1 MNLSRDIKVGLALLL
16 GLNLMTAFSSIS
28 VLERMEP
35 AIETVIKENVRSL
48 EMVEEMFSALFLPA
62 QPARDTAANKQR
74 FTAALKQARESA
86 TEEQEPVIIAAIE
99 SAAEQAFGGNAV
111 AIKSVVENLQRLGE
125 VNRNAMRRAEERAN
139 RLRLAGAW
147 AMAMLGLMTFL
158 SGLFV
163 FSRFGKRIVYP
174 VQELVGVATAW
185 KEGNRQRRYH
195 SPAASRELE
204 EIGKVLNAV
213 LDESM
218 DKQFEE
224 RRELPQHRAAGAKER
239 EIISGLL
246 ESFSAPSF
254 VISSAGVLLSANAE
268 GIKRL
273 SRQDGAE
280 IREQLALAPKRQA
293 QKSVSKSAP
302 IGNTGFW
309 LCELKPEV
317 ERV

>member
-35 AIETVIKENVRSL
+35 AIETVLKENVRSL
-48 EMVEEMFSALFLPA
+48 EMVEEMFSALFVPA
-62 QPARDTAANKQR
+62 QPVRDTASKKQR

-99 SAAEQAFGGNAV
+99 SAAEQAFGGDV
-111 AIKSVVENLQRLGE
+111 SAIKSVVGNLQQLGE
-125 VNRNAMRRAEERAN
+125 VNRNAMKRAEERAR

-147 AMAMLGLMTFL
+147 AMAMLGLMAFL

-174 VQELVGVATAW
+174 VQELVAVATAW

-218 DKQFEE
+218 DREFEN
-224 RRELPQHRAAGAKER
+224 RRELPQDCAPLKER
-239 EIISGLL
+239 EIIGGLL
-246 ESFSAPSF
+246 ESISAPSF
-254 VISSAGVLLSANAE
+254 VVSSNGVLLSANAE
-268 GIKRL
+268 GIRRL
-273 SRQDGAE
+273 SKQDGTE
-280 IREQLALAPKRQA
+280 IREQLALAPKGQGHRSLSRA
-293 QKSVSKSAP
+293 AP
-302 IGNTGFW
+302 IGNSGYW
-309 LCELKPEV
+309 ICELKPEV
-317 ERV
+317 ERAK